1 MNSLIKVNGIKKIEN
16 MQFHDIEG
24 GFGEGKKAMLA
35 KEIAQ
40 IHGKDIGRINEA
52 INNNRKRFN
61 NGIDVID
68 LKESPLVIDLID
80 KGIYT
85 QNGVNRSSH
94 IYLLS
99 ERGYSKL
106 LKILEDDV
114 AWEQYEKLVD
124 GYFTLRGQALDTA
137 QLSPELQMFKQ
148 IFDSVAKQQLEQ
160 KKLKAEV
167 EETKEQIQ
175 GIRDVVAINSTD
187 WKSSCKS
194 LVVKIANRLGGFNHI
209 QDVYKE
215 AYSMLEKRMGVQL
228 NTRLTN
234 KRRRMAD
241 EGICKSR
248 RDKPN
253 YIDVI
258 ADDKKLIE
266 GYVSIV
272 KELSIKY
279 GAA

>member
-160 KKLKAEV
+160 QQIKAEIQ
-167 EETKEQIQ
+167 ETKEEIQ
-175 GIRDVVAINSTD
+175 GIRDIIEINPTAAWRKEVNRVLNAIGKKINNYNLPKQESYNALKDRAKCRPNVLIENLKKRAARNGMAPSKVAQLNMLDVLENDPRLREIYVAI
-187 WKSSCKS
+187 
-194 LVVKIANRLGGFNHI
+194 VK
-209 QDVYKE
+209 D
-215 AYSMLEKRMGVQL
+215 
-228 NTRLTN
+228 
-234 KRRRMAD
+234 MA
-241 EGICKSR
+241 
-248 RDKPN
+248 
-253 YIDVI
+253 
-258 ADDKKLIE
+258 
-266 GYVSIV
+266 
-272 KELSIKY
+272 IKNEVRI
-279 GAA
+279 